1 LTKAKLKVHLSV
13 GALARPVA
21 EQLQAQGL
29 YFVPGPHALERLQST
44 LEALTD
50 LYIHSFLTE
59 AEVARARQRVFRR
72 LSANVAPLHNPNTKS
87 S

>member
-1 LTKAKLKVHLSV
+1 MTKAKPKVHLSV

-21 EQLQAQGL
+21 EQLQGQGL
-29 YFVPGPHALERLQST
+29 YFVPGPGALERLQST

-50 LYIHSFLTE
+50 LYIGSILTE

-72 LSANVAPLHNPNTKS
+72 LSRNVAPLHKT
-87 S
+87 